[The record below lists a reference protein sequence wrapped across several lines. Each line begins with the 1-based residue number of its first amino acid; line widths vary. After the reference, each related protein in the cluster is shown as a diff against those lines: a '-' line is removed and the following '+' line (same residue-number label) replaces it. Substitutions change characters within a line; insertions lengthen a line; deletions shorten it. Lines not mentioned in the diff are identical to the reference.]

1 MFFFHM
7 DPFQV
12 ADLLPIVLLGE
23 FCNVY
28 NPVPAYHTFR
38 SALFFVGRFSGM
50 VASWELCARACEQ
63 HNNWYWPEK
72 KHLKVGEINTFVF
85 SLH

>member
-1 MFFFHM
+1 M
-7 DPFQV
+7 

-38 SALFFVGRFSGM
+38 SALFCWPPQWDGGQL
-50 VASWELCARACEQ
+50 ELCARACEQ